1 MSDLQEEFKQ
11 LVSRMDKI
19 KSNKV
24 EVEAR
29 LNVANS
35 ELEKAMKEL
44 SDLGYGSLDE
54 AQEALSSL
62 NVKINKQIPDLK
74 EELDKVDGSNG

>member
-62 NVKINKQIPDLK
+62 NVKINKQISDLK